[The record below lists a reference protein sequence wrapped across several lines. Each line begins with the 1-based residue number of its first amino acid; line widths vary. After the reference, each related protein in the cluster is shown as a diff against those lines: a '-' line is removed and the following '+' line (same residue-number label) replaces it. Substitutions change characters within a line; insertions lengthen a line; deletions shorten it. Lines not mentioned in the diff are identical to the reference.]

1 MSVHPAK
8 FKLPDPVRSLLER
21 KIQSELDL
29 PFLPDTSAQ
38 VLSLCNDEHCN
49 AQKLSELIQRD
60 QSLAS
65 HVLRVANSAAYAP
78 KEPIVSLQQAVS
90 RLGLGTICEISVA
103 VSFRGRVFEV
113 PGFQMRVR
121 EMWMH
126 SATSGVY
133 AKEVARLL
141 RRNVEG
147 SFLCGLLHDVGRPI
161 VLQMLLDQARKRTQ
175 KPVPAGILEAAM
187 NEFHERVG
195 AMVSERWKLA
205 PWMAQVVGHHH
216 DPALATQYREE
227 AFITHLADLLS
238 HWALGAAAAE
248 EFQAEAPLLSNLN
261 LYRKD
266 LEELLKMR
274 GRVLEVAEAFL

>member
-1 MSVHPAK
+1 M
-8 FKLPDPVRSLLER
+8 LEKR
-21 KIQSELDL
+21 IQSDLEL
-29 PFLPDTSAQ
+29 PFLPSTAAE
-38 VLSLCNDEHCN
+38 VLSLCNDDLCD
-49 AQKLSELIQRD
+49 AQKLAGLIQRD

-103 VSFRGRVFEV
+103 VSLKGRVFEV
-113 PGFQMRVR
+113 PGFQVR
-121 EMWMH
+121 IRQMWMH

-161 VLQMLLDQARKRTQ
+161 VLQELLDQARKHTQ

-187 NEFHERVG
+187 DEFHERVG
-195 AMVSERWKLA
+195 AMVSERWRLA
-205 PWMAQVVGHHH
+205 PWIAQAVGHHH
-216 DPALATQYREE
+216 DPALATQYGEE
-227 AFITHLADLLS
+227 ACITHLADLLS
-238 HWALGAAAAE
+238 HWALEKAVE
-248 EFQAEAPLLSNLN
+248 NEFEAEAGLLSNLN
-261 LYRKD
+261 LYRED
-266 LEELLKMR
+266 LDKLLKMR
-274 GRVLEVAEAFL
+274 GLVLEVAEAFL